1 MRTLLLGDWPTA
13 PVLRDPIDLLRL
25 TFLVG
30 AVVFA
35 VTGDAKGVANLLL
48 AAVAVVV
55 ARLVDLPRVYD
66 LAFVI
71 AMTFTGWGEALGLY
85 DTFVWYD
92 DVVHTIVP
100 MLTCQVAY
108 IAFAR
113 LEVVPDPRERTSL
126 RREWGIAV
134 ATFCFGV
141 AVAGLWEIVEFGSDE
156 LFGSQL
162 QLSNT
167 DTVTDLIAGTAGSIA
182 GAAGLVLW
190 TTRGWGSVRRIPGE
204 NRFEDVDA

>member
-13 PVLRDPIDLLRL
+13 PLLRDPIDLLRL
-25 TFLVG
+25 TFLAG

-35 VTGDAKGVANLLL
+35 VTGDVKGLANLVL
-48 AAVAVVV
+48 AGVAVVV

-66 LAFVI
+66 LAFVV

-85 DTFVWYD
+85 DGLPWYD
-92 DVVHTIVP
+92 DLVHAVVP

-108 IAFAR
+108 IALAR
-113 LEVVPDPRERTSL
+113 LEVVPDPRETTGL

-134 ATFCFGV
+134 ATFAFGV

-156 LFGSQL
+156 LFGSNL
-162 QLSNT
+162 QLSNA
-167 DTVTDLIAGTAGSIA
+167 DTVTDLIWGTAGSIA
-182 GAAGLVLW
+182 GALGLVLW

-204 NRFEDVDA
+204 NRFEDLSA

>member
-35 VTGDAKGVANLLL
+35 VTGDVKGLANLLL
-48 AAVAVVV
+48 GAVAVVV
-55 ARLVDLPRVYD
+55 ARLVDLPRAYD
-66 LAFVI
+66 LAFVV
-71 AMTFTGWGEALGLY
+71 AMVFTGWGEALGLY
-85 DTFVWYD
+85 DAIVWYD
-92 DVVHTIVP
+92 DLVHTVVP

-113 LEVVPDPRERTSL
+113 IEVVPDPRERTTL

-134 ATFCFGV
+134 ATFSFGV
-141 AVAGLWEIVEFGSDE
+141 AVAGLWEIVEFASDE
-156 LFGSQL
+156 LVGSEL

-167 DTVTDLIAGTAGSIA
+167 DTVTDLIAGTVGSVL
-182 GAAGLVLW
+182 GAIGLVLW

-204 NRFEDVDA
+204 NRFEDDSA